1 MTKWINVQ
9 EAMGILEEH
18 YIQVSYKTFTD
29 WLRKLEIPAIP
40 SENRKEGWAIRQE
53 DVFEFIEKKRPGLRQ
68 ILQEYQN
75 LIRDMSEVKQ
85 QVQVLLHNKENI
97 APEHSE
103 EKKSVSRSEVDFL
116 YEMLHIL
123 LEEVEE
129 LTIQNQEIKVL
140 CEQVMRGSLLLKKSM
155 KKNDVKVRKGDQVD
169 SVVEEPV
176 PKLEE
181 ENFQKLLKAKF
192 KNLFPNREYSFKG
205 EKEEQ
210 VYQVFCDLV
219 FPKEDKHLGLTKKG
233 NEYTYRRTGDKS
245 SQVNRIYNKIIGELI
260 ENLEKEQKNDVPE
273 EGSTQQAD
281 HEKAEST
288 KK

>member
-103 EKKSVSRSEVDFL
+103 EKR
-116 YEMLHIL
+116 
-123 LEEVEE
+123 
-129 LTIQNQEIKVL
+129 
-140 CEQVMRGSLLLKKSM
+140 
-155 KKNDVKVRKGDQVD
+155 
-169 SVVEEPV
+169 
-176 PKLEE
+176 
-181 ENFQKLLKAKF
+181 
-192 KNLFPNREYSFKG
+192 
-205 EKEEQ
+205 
-210 VYQVFCDLV
+210 V
-219 FPKEDKHLGLTKKG
+219 FPEVKW
-233 NEYTYRRTGDKS
+233 
-245 SQVNRIYNKIIGELI
+245 IFI
-260 ENLEKEQKNDVPE
+260 
-273 EGSTQQAD
+273 
-281 HEKAEST
+281 
-288 KK
+288 